1 MKNIR
6 KIFDLEQR
14 IDGFLDLITESSL
27 VFEQFTKF
35 YVDHRNTDCE
45 QKVQQINEKEQKADE
60 LRIQIEKYIYSNL
73 LIPENRGDVLAILDG
88 SDMVLDKMKE
98 IVVDMQIEQ
107 PFIPISLHDDFLE
120 LSRLSVC
127 CVDELTKSVR
137 AFFYNMHEVANN
149 VNKVM
154 FYEKEADI
162 LAERIRWLLYKSDLA
177 LAEKNHFKS
186 FIKEIELITDYA
198 QAVAEKL
205 VIYVMKREL

>member
-88 SDMVLDKMKE
+88 SDTVVDKMKE

-107 PFIPISLHDDFLE
+107 PFIPVSLHDDFIE
-120 LSRLSVC
+120 LGRLSVC

-162 LAERIRWLLYKSDLA
+162 LAERIRLLLYKSDLA

-186 FIKEIELITDYA
+186 FVKEIELITDYA